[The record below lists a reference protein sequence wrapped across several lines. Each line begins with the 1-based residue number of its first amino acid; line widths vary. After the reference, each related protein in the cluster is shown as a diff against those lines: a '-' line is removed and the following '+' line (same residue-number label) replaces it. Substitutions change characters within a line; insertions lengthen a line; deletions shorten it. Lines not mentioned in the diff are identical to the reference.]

1 MSIADVLDYVNDHK
15 VYRYLYLIAISFIWI
30 KFKATRIYAVLAIWL
45 MRRKLTS
52 HALFENIDLLTVQI
66 PVQIRNM
73 GKRESFM
80 DFLRLESGMFIVL
93 MSGFIKRMTKT
104 NYADKSF
111 PYIIRQAYEFFLYVK
126 DFDYTHNSLAYT
138 LLSEYDIFLRDIPSI
153 MENAFYS
160 NIEIKQKDIIR
171 YVNRNLD
178 HVPDSKESE
187 FIREIIK
194 RQKVKIL
201 IGKYEQIMFQYRV
214 QIKKNLALQMSN
226 DINLNDMMK
235 AILKYSFQSV
245 YKAMEITFPMQVNSI
260 NGELKDVIYN
270 GFDCLEGSK

>member
-1 MSIADVLDYVNDHK
+1 MTIADALDYINDHK
-15 VYRYLYLIAISFIWI
+15 VYRYLYLIAVSFIWI
-30 KFKATRIYAVLAIWL
+30 KFKASRIYAILAIWL
-45 MRRKLTS
+45 MRKKLTS

-73 GKRESFM
+73 GKREAFM
-80 DFLRLESGMFIVL
+80 DFLRVESGMFIVL

-111 PYIIRQAYEFFLYVK
+111 PYIIRVAYEFFLYIK
-126 DFDYTHNSLAYT
+126 DFDYTHNSLAST

-153 MENAFYS
+153 LENAFYS
-160 NIEIKQKDIIR
+160 NMEIKQRDIIR
-171 YVNRNLD
+171 YVNWNID
-178 HVPDSKESE
+178 HVPDQHESE